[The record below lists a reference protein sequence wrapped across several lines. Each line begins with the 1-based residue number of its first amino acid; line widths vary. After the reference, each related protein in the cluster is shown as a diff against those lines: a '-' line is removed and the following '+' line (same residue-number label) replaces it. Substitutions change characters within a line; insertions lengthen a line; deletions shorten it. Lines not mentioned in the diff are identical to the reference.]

1 MLSMKTL
8 YKKDSKGKLRILRI
22 YAQGADLVQESG
34 LADGKL
40 VEARKTCKGKNIGKS
55 NETSPEDQAISEM
68 KSKITEKLKTDYF
81 ETEKEAMTSEV
92 ILPMLAHKYEDKKS
106 KINWKEEVY
115 TQPKFDG
122 MRCFAIVV
130 AGKVRLISRENTDI
144 LEQHG
149 NSMKHLIPELA
160 KLPSGIYDGEL
171 YAHGY
176 TFQENMEL
184 IKKYR
189 PGESEN
195 VKLHA
200 YDFVSDKP
208 FKERSSQLARNAKD
222 CSVIS
227 LVPTKVI
234 SNEKQLGEAHS
245 KYLSEGY
252 EGTIIRHGDTG
263 YELNHRSN
271 SLLKFKDFID
281 IVGKVIDVVPMENRP
296 KQGVLVCTS
305 KDASGEFRANLK
317 FSHKT
322 REEILAN
329 KEKWI
334 GKSAEIR
341 FFEYT
346 DDGLPR
352 FPVCVGF
359 RLDK

>member
-1 MLSMKTL
+1 MMTTL
-8 YKKDSKGKLRILRI
+8 YKKDSKGKLRVLKIWTE
-22 YAQGADLVQESG
+22 GADLVQASG

-40 VEARKTCKGKNIGKS
+40 KEDRKTCKGKNIGKS
-55 NETSPEDQAISEM
+55 NETSPEDQAVSEM

-81 ETEKEAMTSEV
+81 KTEKEAMNCAV
-92 ILPMLAHKYEDKKS
+92 ILPMLAHKYEDKAK
-106 KINWKEEVY
+106 KINWKEDVF

-122 MRCFAIVV
+122 MRCFAIVKD
-130 AGKVRLISRENTDI
+130 GDVRLISRENTDI

-149 NSMKHLIPELA
+149 NSMKHLVEPLS
-160 KLPSGIYDGEL
+160 KLKDGIYDGEL

-195 VKLHA
+195 VKLHC
-200 YDFVSDKP
+200 YDFVSDQP
-208 FKERSSQLARNAKD
+208 FSERSSELTRRAKD
-222 CSVIS
+222 CPVIS
-227 LVPTKVI
+227 LVATKVI
-234 SNEKQLGEAHS
+234 SNEKQLKENHS
-245 KYLSEGY
+245 KYLSEGF
-252 EGTIIRHGDTG
+252 EGTIIRHGKEG
-263 YELNHRSN
+263 YELNHRSVN
-271 SLLKFKDFID
+271 LLKFKDFID
-281 IVGKVIDVVPMENRP
+281 IVGKVIDVIPSDARP

-305 KDASGEFRANLK
+305 KDASGTFKANLK
-317 FSHKT
+317 FSHKD
-322 REEILAN
+322 REEILKN
-329 KEKWI
+329 KAQYINKT
-334 GKSAEIR
+334 AEIR